1 MDPGP
6 RVEVKFSKV
15 EVDGEAEAVA
25 VAAGL
30 PLDPLDLRVDGLR
43 QGVSQATH
51 EAFDDL
57 LYVLLIASRLGG
69 C

>member
-1 MDPGP
+1 M
-6 RVEVKFSKV
+6 
-15 EVDGEAEAVA
+15 EVDGEAEAFAVS

-51 EAFDDL
+51 EALDYL